1 MALSFKPIKNQPNR
15 RQFFGFAA
23 SGVAMLALTACASPQ
38 ARITEYHYGLTPNLN
53 ALSLPTGQI
62 KIERISANGI
72 FAGRPIIEQVSST
85 PERYVET
92 RSKLWHS
99 SPSDLIRDA
108 LIKGWNNASERQVI
122 TSSLSAAAQ
131 YRLDIDVMT
140 IGYGSSGQG
149 FVKLRAV
156 LTDANRQVLID
167 THYDATGPSAADLD
181 GSVLSI
187 ETAISE
193 AFNALGADISAAA
206 SS

>member
-1 MALSFKPIKNQPNR
+1 MALSSQSIKNQSSR

-23 SGVAMLALTACASPQ
+23 SGVALVALTACAGPQ
-38 ARITEYHYGLTPNLN
+38 ARVTEYHYGLNPQLN
-53 ALSLPTGQI
+53 ALSLPKGQI

-72 FAGRPIIEQVSST
+72 FAGRPIIEQVSTT

-108 LIKGWNNASERQVI
+108 LIKGWNKASDRKVI
-122 TSSLSAAAQ
+122 TSSLSATAE
-131 YRLDIDVMT
+131 YRLDIDVMG
-140 IGYGSSGQG
+140 IGYGASGKG

-156 LTDANRQVLID
+156 LTDAKRQVLID
-167 THYDATGPSAADLD
+167 SHYDASGPSATDLD
-181 GSVLSI
+181 GSVQSI
-187 ETAISE
+187 ETALSE

-206 SS
+206 S